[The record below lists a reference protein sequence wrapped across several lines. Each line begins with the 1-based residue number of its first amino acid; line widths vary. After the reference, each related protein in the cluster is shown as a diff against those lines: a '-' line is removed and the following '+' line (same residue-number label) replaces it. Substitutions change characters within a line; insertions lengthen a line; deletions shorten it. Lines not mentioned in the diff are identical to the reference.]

1 MNVLFFIP
9 RMGSGGAER
18 VISVLSN
25 SFVQKGHTVH
35 IAQLIESD
43 SFYPL
48 DDKVTLS
55 DMGISIR
62 RNNKIVAL
70 WDQARFF
77 FKGVQYI
84 KREIKKR
91 DPDVVIAFMRQSGII
106 MWIARMLGCKAKL
119 ICSERNDP
127 TVQSPFV
134 RFIMRRVY
142 KSSDLLVC
150 QGQTV
155 ADYFSSV
162 KNKVVIPNPVNG
174 ERLADRAETIIS
186 RVVAVGRLDKQKNF
200 ELLINSFAH
209 IYPSFPQYRL
219 DIYGEG
225 PERDTLQRLIDSKD
239 MQNHICLC
247 GAKKNVQELISDA
260 ALFVMS
266 SNYEGFPNALLEA
279 MSIGLPVIS
288 TDFSTGI
295 AHELIENENGLVVPV
310 GDEQAMS
317 QAISELLS
325 DEERMAKMGKC
336 NRQKCEKFYT
346 PQIIEKWEDA
356 IKSII

>member
-1 MNVLFFIP
+1 MNILFFIP

-25 SFVQKGHTVH
+25 SFVEKGHTVH
-35 IAQLIESD
+35 IAQLIQSK

-48 DDKVTLS
+48 DERVTLS
-55 DMGISIR
+55 DMSIHIR
-62 RNNKIVAL
+62 RTNKLLAL

-77 FKGVQYI
+77 LRGVRYI
-84 KREIKKR
+84 KKEVKERQ
-91 DPDVVIAFMRQSGII
+91 PDVVIAFMRQSGIM
-106 MWIARMLGCKAKL
+106 MWVARMLGCKAKL

-127 TVQSPFV
+127 TVQNALV

-162 KNKVVIPNPVNG
+162 KNKIVIPNPING
-174 ERLADRAETIIS
+174 DTLADRAENIVS

-200 ELLINSFAH
+200 ELLINSFADV
-209 IYPSFPQYRL
+209 YPNFPQYRL

-225 PERDTLQRLIDSKD
+225 PERNTLQRLIDSKD
-239 MQNHICLC
+239 MQEHICLC

-260 ALFVMS
+260 SLFVMS

-295 AHELIENENGLVVPV
+295 ARELIEGENGLVVPV
-310 GDEQAMS
+310 GDRQSMS
-317 QAISELLS
+317 KAIAELLS
-325 DEERMAKMGKC
+325 DDERRRSMGALNREKC
-336 NRQKCEKFYT
+336 KKFYI

-356 IKSII
+356 IKSLS

>member
-1 MNVLFFIP
+1 MNILFFIP

-25 SFVQKGHTVH
+25 SFVEKGHTVH
-35 IAQLIESD
+35 IAQLIQSE

-48 DDKVTLS
+48 DERVTLS
-55 DMGISIR
+55 DMSISIR
-62 RNNKIVAL
+62 RTNQLVAL

-77 FKGVQYI
+77 FKGVRYI
-84 KREIKKR
+84 KREIKQKH
-91 DPDVVIAFMRQSGII
+91 PDVVIAFMRQSGIM
-106 MWIARMLGCKAKL
+106 MWVARMFGCKTKL

-127 TVQSPFV
+127 TAQNALV

-150 QGQTV
+150 QGQAV
-155 ADYFSSV
+155 SDYFSSV
-162 KNKVVIPNPVNG
+162 KNKVVIPNPING
-174 ERLADRAETIIS
+174 ETLADRAEALVS

-200 ELLINSFAH
+200 ELLIKSFASVQ
-209 IYPSFPQYRL
+209 PNVPEYRL

-225 PERDTLQRLIDSKD
+225 PQRNLLQNLIDSKN
-239 MQNHICLC
+239 MQKHICLC
-247 GAKKNVQELISDA
+247 GAKKNVQELIADA
-260 ALFVMS
+260 ELFVMS
-266 SNYEGFPNALLEA
+266 SDYEGFPNALLEA

-295 AHELIENENGLVVPV
+295 ARELIESENGLIVPV
-310 GDEQAMS
+310 GDQEAMTK
-317 QAISELLS
+317 AIAELLS
-325 DEERMAKMGKC
+325 DDERRARMGKC
-336 NRQKCEKFYT
+336 NRAKCEKFYI